1 MPDSDTNID
10 PRTDTRTDTNIDPR
24 ADTRTDTRTEA
35 IIANAVDRFTRER
48 RNCAE
53 MTFLG
58 GAQVFDSEFD
68 ADLIRL
74 ATPFGGGIGG
84 REDVCGALLGGC
96 MAIGHFLGRGDTSAS
111 GGRCR
116 EVTGAYY
123 DWFNE
128 RMGFVRCADKTCG
141 THGLGANDRCTP
153 VVEDAIRGL
162 VEMLS
167 GVGVSRR

>member
-1 MPDSDTNID
+1 MPDID
-10 PRTDTRTDTNIDPR
+10 
-24 ADTRTDTRTEA
+24 TEA
-35 IIANAVDRFTRER
+35 IIANAVDRFAREH

-58 GAQVFDSEFD
+58 VGQVFDAEFD

-84 REDVCGALLGGC
+84 REDVCGALLGSC
-96 MAIGHFLGRGDTSAS
+96 LAIGHFLGRGDTSPS

-123 DWFNE
+123 DWFSAH
-128 RMGFVRCADKTCG
+128 MGFVRCADKTCG
-141 THGLGANDRCTP
+141 NHGLSANDRCTP
-153 VVEDAIRGL
+153 VVEEAIRGL

-167 GVGVSRR
+167 VEGVSRR